1 MRYRLDLVLKPAEG
15 ALTRVIGMAERR
27 GFTPHSINGRNADE
41 HGWRVEL
48 VVDGQRPAETLRLQ
62 MLKVYD
68 CVSVE
73 ITPIESTPI
82 ESTPVESTPV
92 ESTLFES
99 TPLGIA
105 PVEVTAVQAVPAD
118 RLARETV
125 S

>member
-27 GFTPHSINGRNADE
+27 GFTPHSINGGSASEDG
-41 HGWRVEL
+41 GWRLQL

-73 ITPIESTPI
+73 ITP
-82 ESTPVESTPV
+82 VET
-92 ESTLFES
+92 T
-99 TPLGIA
+99 
-105 PVEVTAVQAVPAD
+105 VPAEA
-118 RLARETV
+118 L

>member
-27 GFTPHSINGRNADE
+27 GFTPQSINGEPGTEDGR
-41 HGWRVEL
+41 WRLQL

-73 ITPIESTPI
+73 ITEIEGAS
-82 ESTPVESTPV
+82 
-92 ESTLFES
+92 
-99 TPLGIA
+99 A
-105 PVEVTAVQAVPAD
+105 EVVA
-118 RLARETV
+118 
-125 S
+125 

>member
-27 GFTPHSINGRNADE
+27 GFTPQSINGQPAAEDGR
-41 HGWRVEL
+41 WRLQL

-73 ITPIESTPI
+73 IT
-82 ESTPVESTPV
+82 
-92 ESTLFES
+92 
-99 TPLGIA
+99 
-105 PVEVTAVQAVPAD
+105 EVDTAVEAV
-118 RLARETV
+118 

>member
-27 GFTPHSINGRNADE
+27 GFTPHSINGRNADGIG
-41 HGWRVEL
+41 GWRVEL

-73 ITPIESTPI
+73 ITP
-82 ESTPVESTPV
+82 VE
-92 ESTLFES
+92 
-99 TPLGIA
+99 IA
-105 PVEVTAVQAVPAD
+105 PVEVVLMESAMA
-118 RLARETV
+118 EEV